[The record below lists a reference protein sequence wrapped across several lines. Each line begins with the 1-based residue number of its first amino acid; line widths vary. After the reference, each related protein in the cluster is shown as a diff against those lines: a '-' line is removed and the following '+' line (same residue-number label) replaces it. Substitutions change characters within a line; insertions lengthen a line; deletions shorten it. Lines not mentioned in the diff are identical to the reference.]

1 MIRAF
6 WQRFKIVLTVCGVL
20 SLVHVINMGLGGH
33 LNQFGILPRDPNS
46 LPYIYSSPLLHG
58 NLTHLINNLIG
69 LAIFSWLCLLRTV
82 RLYVWSS
89 LFIVTLTGILVWLF
103 GRPAMHI
110 GASGWIFGL
119 WSLSIA
125 LAWFDRRPL
134 NIFIALVVI
143 VSVWHIGLAMNGNT
157 KGLSGQFKKAFQ
169 ILFGLFLM
177 SVPMLFRLAAN
188 SIMAALGG

>member
-1 MIRAF
+1 M
-6 WQRFKIVLTVCGVL
+6 
-20 SLVHVINMGLGGH
+20 VHVANMALGGQ
-33 LNQFGILPRDPNS
+33 LNQFGIFPRDPDS

-58 NLTHLINNLIG
+58 NLSHLINNLIG
-69 LAIFSWLCLLRTV
+69 LAIFSWLCLLRTI

-89 LFIVTLTGILVWLF
+89 LFIVTLTGILVWLL

-134 NIFIALVVI
+134 NILIALVVVFLYGGMI
-143 VSVWHIGLAMNGNT
+143 YGVLPQDAAISFEAH
-157 KGLSGQFKKAFQ
+157 
-169 ILFGLFLM
+169 LFGAI
-177 SVPMLFRLAAN
+177 SGVIAAWLSTFN
-188 SIMAALGG
+188 VFKRKLTRR